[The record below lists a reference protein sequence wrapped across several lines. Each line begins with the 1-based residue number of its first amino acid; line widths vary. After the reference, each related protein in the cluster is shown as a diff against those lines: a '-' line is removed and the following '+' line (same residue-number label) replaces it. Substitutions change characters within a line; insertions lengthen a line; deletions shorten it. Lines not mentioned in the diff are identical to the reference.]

1 MTFRLPRARAL
12 ALLALFAAP
21 ALTGCLSSGPNKV
34 QQMGNAMVGKP
45 LDVAFQAFG
54 LPNIGIGPSPGGA
67 DGFYQWS
74 HTRVSTGTQFVQT
87 GQSSG
92 AMVGMTQG
100 GQGVASMPIY
110 QSQPTGY
117 YQQQETVDYLCSIIV
132 STNAQNIMKEV
143 TVAGCD

>member
-34 QQMGNAMVGKP
+34 QQMGN
-45 LDVAFQAFG
+45 
-54 LPNIGIGPSPGGA
+54 
-67 DGFYQWS
+67 
-74 HTRVSTGTQFVQT
+74 
-87 GQSSG
+87 

-132 STNAQNIMKEV
+132 STNAQNIIKEV